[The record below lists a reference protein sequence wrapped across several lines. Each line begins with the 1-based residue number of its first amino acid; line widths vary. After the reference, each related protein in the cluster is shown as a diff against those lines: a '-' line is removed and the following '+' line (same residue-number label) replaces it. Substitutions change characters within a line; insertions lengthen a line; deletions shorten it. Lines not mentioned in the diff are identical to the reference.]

1 MNYIDK
7 LRQKLEQIE
16 RKIKSIYRIAKR
28 KSKYILINILKF
40 LALRLFGIVIYV
52 FCMIMNLPFDSI
64 IKKFI
69 DGSIHVGKVFEW
81 LKDFIVNIDF
91 KSIFSFLRSI
101 PSNFRQII
109 TNLLTFMYE
118 RFRDLKRIVL
128 VLYKTKYIIAKIKSF
143 IVENLSCIKRIMQSA
158 VGAICSIVFTKAGM
172 FLIPFLGIQIIFA
185 GKDISIV
192 VTLILCG
199 IFSLIGTQ
207 IGKLIGGK
215 SSSYFLLKFH
225 KKKYNR

>member
-1 MNYIDK
+1 MDFK
-7 LRQKLEQIE
+7 KKKIE
-16 RKIKSIYRIAKR
+16 RKICCR
-28 KSKYILINILKF
+28 YILIKKKPRYVVVNVLKL
-40 LALRLFGIVIYV
+40 LALRLLWIVVYI
-52 FCMIMNLPFDSI
+52 FCVIMNLLFDSI
-64 IKKFI
+64 VRKIF
-69 DGSIHVGKVFEW
+69 DGGIYIGKVFEW
-81 LKDFIVNIDF
+81 LGNFITSIDF
-91 KSIFSFLRSI
+91 KSIFSFLRNI

-128 VLYKTKYIIAKIKSF
+128 VFYKTKHIVAKIKFF

-158 VGAICSIVFTKAGM
+158 VGAICSIIFTKAGM
-172 FLIPFLGIQIIFA
+172 FLISFLGIQIIFA

-192 VTLILCG
+192 ATLILCG

-215 SSSYFLLKFH
+215 SASYFLSKFH

>member
-1 MNYIDK
+1 
-7 LRQKLEQIE
+7 
-16 RKIKSIYRIAKR
+16 
-28 KSKYILINILKF
+28 
-40 LALRLFGIVIYV
+40 
-52 FCMIMNLPFDSI
+52 MNLLFDSI
-64 IKKFI
+64 VRKIF
-69 DGSIHVGKVFEW
+69 DGGIYIGKVFEW
-81 LKDFIVNIDF
+81 LGNFITSIDF
-91 KSIFSFLRSI
+91 KSIFSFLRNI

-128 VLYKTKYIIAKIKSF
+128 VFYKTKHIVAKIKFF

-172 FLIPFLGIQIIFA
+172 FLISFLGIQIIFA

-192 VTLILCG
+192 ATLILCG

-215 SSSYFLLKFH
+215 SASYFLSKFH